1 MFNQIFFTAKP
12 GDRAVAMKRA
22 HHRFTKRAMLDII
35 ADLESRGVV
44 LVVKTAQR
52 ITTATGESYH
62 IA

>member
-22 HHRFTKRAMLDII
+22 HHRATKRAMLDII
-35 ADLESRGVV
+35 AELESRGVAIT
-44 LVVKTAQR
+44 VKTAQR
-52 ITTATGESYH
+52 ITLASGESYH